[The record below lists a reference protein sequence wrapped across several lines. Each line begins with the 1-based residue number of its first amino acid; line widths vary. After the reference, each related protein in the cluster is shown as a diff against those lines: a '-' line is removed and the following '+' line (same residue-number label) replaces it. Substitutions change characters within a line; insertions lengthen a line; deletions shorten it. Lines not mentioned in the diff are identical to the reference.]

1 MVRPGRLEKWIPVL
15 PFSFEERLNFFAE
28 KVLSVFDGAGKGLC
42 RPSGWSVADLM
53 DSTVADLDLLRRKSG
68 ILMAKVNESGMSQ
81 AELNKN
87 FCDLMQ
93 EERAKS
99 RMKLPPHQTRLDFLG
114 IFICQVFLAQAE
126 HLIFDLCKGTIH
138 LISVGQRG
146 HKQTRLEQQFRKE
159 EASLMVTPQVAWQ
172 RRHWLFRVLEF
183 WLRLLRDL
191 HIGVGYLKPCGRQ
204 VGRSSS
210 GCGSSS
216 SHAMGVLLPGLTGI
230 GLSLGHRRAMRS
242 LVHLARC
249 VIFKTL
255 FHFSLDVLGT
265 PPRSQR
271 VSVSVEGGC
280 FLKHLESRW
289 HGHCLQ
295 PPSVKASAGG
305 MRPWIWTL
313 GTDAAR
319 QPA

>member
-1 MVRPGRLEKWIPVL
+1 MAEIPKQVTLQHNSKYGAMQWEWTVKILEEPQFPSSGARIVRSGTFAKVRGRKALTRSCLSNSLEQDRGRWRPGLPGLKVRHLRVHLTAEVKTRGVTLGSCHCRPHWTYASTEFELYSNVTDSQLVLAKNELYLADCDSKESNKRDVLSVLLGIVGRAGIVVLACTNFLHQLDDAMVRPGRLEKWIPVL

-126 HLIFDLCKGTIH
+126 HLIFDLCKG
-138 LISVGQRG
+138 
-146 HKQTRLEQQFRKE
+146 
-159 EASLMVTPQVAWQ
+159 A
-172 RRHWLFRVLEF
+172 
-183 WLRLLRDL
+183 
-191 HIGVGYLKPCGRQ
+191 
-204 VGRSSS
+204 
-210 GCGSSS
+210 
-216 SHAMGVLLPGLTGI
+216 
-230 GLSLGHRRAMRS
+230 
-242 LVHLARC
+242 
-249 VIFKTL
+249 
-255 FHFSLDVLGT
+255 
-265 PPRSQR
+265 
-271 VSVSVEGGC
+271 
-280 FLKHLESRW
+280 
-289 HGHCLQ
+289 
-295 PPSVKASAGG
+295 
-305 MRPWIWTL
+305 
-313 GTDAAR
+313 
-319 QPA
+319 